1 MKVVD
6 YIFSEGERRS
16 LLVSEDSRIDF
27 WSTLYVT
34 AELRQDHKQTS
45 IKKELYSIKLLR
57 KWEQLHT
64 RDLLAEIRQLNFPSR
79 ETIKSIKHFCGI
91 SSKAENSKSA
101 KVVSFTKLAKTP
113 SALDTVDKNYQYQ
126 RMIGINKFLGFCA
139 WELCKFKPNAAELR
153 REIEAMSAQFKA
165 HYPKGLSNL
174 SKATHAEADHFKA
187 FLEVAHPNHPQ
198 NPFSNFEIKL
208 RNYLLIQILYW
219 TGCRPSETLSL
230 TLDDIGHD
238 IDQPAL
244 RFIRRHDDINDP
256 RKVQP
261 TLKTQER
268 EINIPPALYTDLEYY
283 IRVIRPTFNRS
294 KSHPYIFVHHK
305 GGMKGSAMTD
315 KAFSEAVIPK
325 LKAVDKMFT
334 NIQRRG
340 FRIYFNERLSA
351 QIDMHNEGVSEQI
364 LVAEKQGL
372 YEEVKV
378 LKSKLIKDGDEI
390 DMRMMLN
397 GHSSPDSARP
407 YLNRFAER
415 KARDIH
421 KRMMLDISSATKEIK
436 NGRSS

>member
-1 MKVVD
+1 MRN
-6 YIFSEGERRS
+6 I
-16 LLVSEDSRIDF
+16 
-27 WSTLYVT
+27 
-34 AELRQDHKQTS
+34 
-45 IKKELYSIKLLR
+45 
-57 KWEQLHT
+57 
-64 RDLLAEIRQLNFPSR
+64 NFPTR
-79 ETIKSIKHFCGI
+79 ETIKSIKNFCGL
-91 SSKAENSKSA
+91 SSKAEISKSI

-113 SALDTVDKNYQYQ
+113 SALDVVDKNYQYQ
-126 RMIGINKFLGFCA
+126 RMMSINKFLGFCA
-139 WELCKFKPNAAELR
+139 WELCKFKPNAAEFR

-165 HYPKGLSNL
+165 HYPKGLSNI
-174 SKATHAEADHFKA
+174 SKATHAESGDFEA
-187 FLEVAHPNHPQ
+187 FLEIAHPNDPK
-198 NPFSNFEIKL
+198 NPFSNYEIKL
-208 RNYLLIQILYW
+208 RNYLLIQVLYW
-219 TGCRPSETLSL
+219 TGCRPSEALSL

-238 IDQPAL
+238 IDQPTL

-268 EINIPPALYTDLEYY
+268 EINIPPAIYNDLEFY
-283 IRVIRPTFNRS
+283 IRSIRPIFSRS

-325 LKAVDKMFT
+325 LKAVDQRFT

-351 QIDMHNEGVSEQI
+351 QIDMHNEGIRDQI
-364 LVAEKQGL
+364 LVAEKRGL

-378 LKSKLIKDGDEI
+378 LKSKLIKEGDETDI
-390 DMRMMLN
+390 RMMLN
-397 GHSSPDSARP
+397 GHGSPDSARP

-415 KARDIH
+415 KAREIH